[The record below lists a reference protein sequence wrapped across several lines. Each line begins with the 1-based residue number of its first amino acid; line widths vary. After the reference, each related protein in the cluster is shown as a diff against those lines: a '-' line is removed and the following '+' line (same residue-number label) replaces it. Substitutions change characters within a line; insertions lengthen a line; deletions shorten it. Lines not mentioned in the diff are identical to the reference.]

1 MTKEKGNTGLK
12 SWAKF
17 STIALQMGVTIY
29 LGNKLGVWLDKKYDT
44 NWLEQTVTLFAIFI
58 SIYLVIRGVM
68 HFNK

>member
-12 SWAKF
+12 NWAKF
-17 STIALQMGVTIY
+17 STIGLQMGVTIY
-29 LGNKLGVWLDKKYDT
+29 IGNKLGVWLDEKYDVK
-44 NWLEQTVTLFAIFI
+44 WLEQTITLCAIFI